1 MVATFLQGELAK
13 ELKRILSG
21 YRLKNSQ
28 GVESDINVF
37 EQLLPVPVSIGQ
49 EELAPELLE
58 NGLVDD
64 LTAPNT
70 YPYIIVR
77 IVDGEIE
84 NADSAQAVNINLL
97 IGVYEPDY
105 DKQGH
110 KDILTIIA
118 RIYERF
124 AKEPVLNG
132 RYILQYPV
140 LWSLQEE
147 ESHPFY
153 FGGVSLTFEAAT
165 VRREDKYA

>member
-1 MVATFLQGELAK
+1 M
-13 ELKRILSG
+13 
-21 YRLKNSQ
+21 
-28 GVESDINVF
+28 
-37 EQLLPVPVSIGQ
+37 
-49 EELAPELLE
+49 
-58 NGLVDD
+58 
-64 LTAPNT
+64 
-70 YPYIIVR
+70 
-77 IVDGEIE
+77 DGEIE

-153 FGGVSLTFEAAT
+153 FGGVSLTFEAAA